1 MAGIWYRAGSIA
13 VTNGSKKVV
22 GTGTTWK
29 TSVLKPDKG
38 HAVHSPDGRQYEL
51 DYVES
56 DTVLYLVTAYLGPT
70 ATGQAYAIDVTRTS
84 TIPAF
89 SRELSAQLAYA
100 QAQYESWQQVLT
112 GNGPV
117 TLTAP
122 DGQQVQVPA
131 LSSYQTT
138 SASLKALQALTPAAD
153 KLAVFNGP
161 AGAELITLTP
171 FARTLLDDEDAAAGR
186 ATLQA
191 PWNNP
196 GNINNM
202 NLDLLISSG
211 FHRLG
216 DTPVGGPAGVNC
228 SYGQMIVS
236 RPAFDTM
243 AQILITY
250 ADCRVFFRAGNPSV
264 IGGGGSYTEW
274 KEVYTKANILG
285 TVSQA
290 GGVPTGA
297 IIEVGSNAN
306 GSYIK
311 WAGGAMLCAATFTET
326 INTAI
331 NNRWG
336 TTSGLG
342 YRIEDSPWAFPAI
355 FVSAPRTWASVSGAL
370 DHGGFHAAASNPW
383 ATGAHKR
390 VWASGPCTVPVE
402 YFAFGRWF

>member
-1 MAGIWYRAGSIA
+1 MAGLWYRAGTVS
-13 VTNGSKKVV
+13 VTNGSKKV
-22 GTGTTWK
+22 TGFGSQWK
-29 TSVLKPDKG
+29 STVYKPDKG
-38 HAVHSPDGRQYEL
+38 HAFYGPDGKAYEI

-56 DTVLYLVTAYLGPT
+56 DTVLYLVLAYAG
-70 ATGQAYAIDVTRTS
+70 ATIATQPYAIDITRTA
-84 TIPAF
+84 TVPAF

-216 DTPVGGPAGVNC
+216 DIPVGGPAGVNC
-228 SYGQMIVS
+228 SFGQMIVS
-236 RPAFDTM
+236 RPAWDTM

-250 ADCRVFFRAGNPSV
+250 ADCRVFFRAGTPSV

-297 IIEVGSNAN
+297 IIERGSNAN
-306 GSYIK
+306 GAYIK
-311 WAGGAMLCAATFTET
+311 LADGTMLCTGAFNATVSVARANLFGATAGAAYITPDVFYSFAATFSTPPE
-326 INTAI
+326 INV
-331 NNRWG
+331 NNC
-336 TTSGLG
+336 TSD
-342 YRIEDSPWAFPAI
+342 IVPA
-355 FVSAPRTWASVSGAL
+355 AT
-370 DHGGFHAAASNPW
+370 ASN
-383 ATGAHKR
+383 ATASTFCLRAAHAVNGA
-390 VWASGPCTVPVE
+390 VLNIQ
-402 YFAFGRWF
+402 YFAIGRWF